1 MKRII
6 IGVAVVTSL
15 TQLTGPAQA
24 APRVDPAKA
33 LEAALQPGRTVT
45 ITSTAKTDH
54 GRGFS
59 YTTIADGTVG
69 FGPQDEI
76 AADLSQ
82 TLRYS
87 KKLSEGMKKTNTND
101 DPALHQMPLRIISS
115 RYHDYVSGPLVDAAL
130 PQGKK
135 WARYRHTDLPASNQ
149 LLDVLDKQTLE
160 ALVAHRASWRDGVLR
175 GSIRTDELVKVSRPF
190 VSRFGL
196 RSKSGRVGKVS
207 YVLRLG
213 PTGLVERLSAEA
225 VLPFYDYSIRVE
237 ADTRY
242 SGWGRRATVLL
253 PRKGDVIDM
262 EELEDELPYPLPGW
276 VS

>member
-1 MKRII
+1 MKRTV
-6 IGVAVVTSL
+6 IGIVVVTGL
-15 TQLTGPAQA
+15 TQVTGPAQA
-24 APRVDPAKA
+24 APGVDPVKA
-33 LEAALQPGRTVT
+33 VEAALQPGRTVT

-54 GRGFS
+54 GRGLS
-59 YTTIADGTVG
+59 YTTSADGTIG

-82 TLRYS
+82 SIRFGKKAS
-87 KKLSEGMKKTNTND
+87 KGMKD
-101 DPALHQMPLRIISS
+101 DLALAAMPLRIISS
-115 RYHDYVSGPLVDAAL
+115 GEDDYVSGALVDAAL
-130 PQGKK
+130 PQEKR
-135 WARYRHTDLPASNQ
+135 WVRYRATNLPASNR
-149 LLDVLDKQTLE
+149 LLDVLDKATLR
-160 ALVAHRASWRDGVLR
+160 ALVAHRTSWRDGVLR
-175 GSIRTDELVKVSRPF
+175 GTITTGELVKVSRPF

-196 RSKSGRVGKVS
+196 RSKSGREGKVS

-225 VLPFYDYSIRVE
+225 VLPFYDGSIRVE

-253 PRKGDVIDM
+253 PREGDVIDG
-262 EELEDELPYPLPGW
+262 EELGDELPYPLPGW